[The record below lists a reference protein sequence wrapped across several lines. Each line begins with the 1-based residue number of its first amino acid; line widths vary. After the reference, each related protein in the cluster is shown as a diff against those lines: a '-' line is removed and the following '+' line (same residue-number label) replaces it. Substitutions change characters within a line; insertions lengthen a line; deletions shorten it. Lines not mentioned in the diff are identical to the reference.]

1 MSSNAGLLPV
11 SSHYRSILLLVFAS
25 SLSLG
30 APFAAGQAAPE
41 SPAAPAQNQAAPPAS
56 DRAPDISTHV
66 DEVSLDLVVHDK
78 EQGLV
83 LDLKP
88 GDLTITDGG
97 VPVTLTELHL
107 VHGDSPNAP
116 GHMVTLLFE
125 SFHGP
130 IANNTRA
137 IAEKILQVLPATGY
151 SFSVLDLDGRM
162 RVLQGFT
169 EDPKAVEFAI
179 KTATE
184 SQATVLTSTHSLAIN
199 IVHDEAAEAAK
210 AKAVGLAEK
219 DLIAVAQTG
228 VDASG
233 THVDAKERL
242 RAQSLLTA
250 LQDSQTNVQ
259 KLHGYLNFSALLA
272 LIKAQERIGDRRA
285 IVYFTLNSQMD
296 KPAKDILKTVVDA
309 ATGAGIGIYVVDM
322 DAMGNAG
329 QYQMTNA
336 LLNGQQPYNPAPV
349 VTNSRGQTAII
360 PQQEGAAPISGT
372 PSPTGPQ
379 WGPAQDIQMATDFMR
394 GNNESRENPFNDT
407 KNPLSGLS
415 KATGGV
421 YIDALTSTKKPLQ
434 QMAQDLS
441 TYYQASYVPPFKE
454 YDGKFRSIAV
464 KPVRAGLSV
473 HARTGYFAIEPGV
486 DAGIRPFEMPLLKA
500 LGETQLPSNIRFYA
514 SVLRFGDLPNGNTSS
529 IAIELPLSELKAQ
542 EEPGANVSSVH
553 AAVVA
558 EIKDKSGVV
567 IEHYSEDLTQS
578 KAREALDRDP
588 LATISLERHFMSTP
602 GNYTLEVAVLDQ
614 NSGKISAQRSSFEI
628 PDSSTGLSLSDIVLV
643 RNVEG
648 SHLEEEDPIEPLRF
662 EHQKVTP
669 NVAGRLPD
677 QPKGVSLFLILHP
690 DANVNQPTTL
700 EMQIIHNGKAGH
712 KKELARFDGAH
723 GAVPYLASLRSGA
736 LAPGNYEVKA
746 FLTQGGKTSTQSQSF
761 VVGGPAET
769 PAQGPTAMDVARA
782 EVAID
787 GEITPLHGAPQPA
800 AQLPIRAL
808 AEPAAAPSQEEARSL
823 IEAARGHAL
832 EYDSL
837 LPNFTCVELTRRAV
851 DTNGDGNWKAIDT
864 LQEELR
870 YSEKTETRTTTEVNG
885 WPSKTTRNSLKG
897 VFSAGEFGGI
907 LQAVFRAESKAD
919 FQWKETDA
927 LKNGTVQVYDYRVDK
942 SNSLFAVMDSTGHQ
956 LTVGFHGQVFVD
968 SATRRPRRVT
978 LIADGLPSDFPTHS
992 TSMTVDYDYIPING
1006 LKYLMPVSAQLQI
1019 TQGLHQEVMNTM
1031 EFSDYKRL
1039 APM

>member
-1 MSSNAGLLPV
+1 
-11 SSHYRSILLLVFAS
+11 
-25 SLSLG
+25 
-30 APFAAGQAAPE
+30 
-41 SPAAPAQNQAAPPAS
+41 
-56 DRAPDISTHV
+56 
-66 DEVSLDLVVHDK
+66 
-78 EQGLV
+78 
-83 LDLKP
+83 
-88 GDLTITDGG
+88 
-97 VPVTLTELHL
+97 VTLTGLHL
-107 VHGDSPNAP
+107 VHGNSPTAP

-130 IANNTRA
+130 IATSTRV
-137 IAEKILQVLPATGY
+137 IAEKILQALPATGY
-151 SFSVLDLDGRM
+151 SFSVLDLNGRL

-169 EDPKAVEFAI
+169 QDPKAVEFAVM
-179 KTATE
+179 TATE
-184 SQATVLTSTHSLAIN
+184 SQATVLTSTLSLALN

-219 DLIAVAQTG
+219 NLVVVAQTG
-228 VDASG
+228 VNASG
-233 THVDAKERL
+233 SHVEAKERL

-259 KLHGYLNFSALLA
+259 KQHGYLNLCALLA
-272 LIKAQERIGDRRA
+272 LVESQERIGDRRA
-285 IVYFTLNSQMD
+285 IVYFTLNSQME
-296 KPAKDILKTVVDA
+296 KPAKDILKTVVEA
-309 ATGAGIGIYVVDM
+309 AAGAGIGIYIVDM
-322 DAMGNAG
+322 DAMGNAD

-336 LLNGQQPYNPAPV
+336 LLNGQQAYNPTSGV
-349 VTNSRGQTAII
+349 G
-360 PQQEGAAPISGT
+360 QQESGAPIAGA
-372 PSPTGPQ
+372 PSPTGPN
-379 WGPAQDIQMATDFMR
+379 WGPAQDMAMVTDFMR

-407 KNPLSGLS
+407 RNPLSGLS

-421 YIDALTSTKKPLQ
+421 YIDALTSTKRPLQ

-441 TYYQASYVPPFKE
+441 TYYQASYVPPFRE
-454 YDGKFRSIAV
+454 YDGKFRPISV

-473 HARTGYFAIEPGV
+473 HARAGYFALPPGA

-500 LGETQLPSNIRFYA
+500 LAETHLPSNIRFNA
-514 SVLRFGDLPNGNTSS
+514 SILRFGDLPNGNTSS

-542 EEPGANVSSVH
+542 DEPGANVSSVH

-567 IEHYSEDLTQS
+567 IEHYSEDLTQA
-578 KAREALDRDP
+578 KAKEALNHDP
-588 LATISLERHFMSTP
+588 LAAISLERHFMSTP
-602 GNYTLEVAVLDQ
+602 GAYTLEVAVLDQ
-614 NSGKISAQRSSFEI
+614 NSGKMSAQRSSFEI
-628 PDSSTGLSLSDIVLV
+628 PDSSAGVSLSDMVLV
-643 RNVEG
+643 RKMEG
-648 SHLEEEDPIEPLRF
+648 SHLEDEDPIEPLRY
-662 EHQKVTP
+662 EHEKVTP
-669 NVAGRLPD
+669 NVTGRLPE
-677 QPKGVSLFLILHP
+677 QPRGVSLFFILHP
-690 DANVNQPTTL
+690 DTTLNQPATL

-712 KKELARFDGAH
+712 KKELLKIDSAH
-723 GAVPYLASLRSGA
+723 AAVPYLASLGSGA
-736 LAPGNYEVKA
+736 LAPGSYEVKA

-761 VVGGPAET
+761 VVGGAAE
-769 PAQGPTAMDVARA
+769 AQTQSASAMDVARA
-782 EVAID
+782 KVAID
-787 GEITPLHGAPQPA
+787 GEITPLNGAPQPA

-808 AEPAAAPSQEEARSL
+808 AEPPAAPLQDEAHSL
-823 IEAARGHAL
+823 IESAREHAL
-832 EYDSL
+832 EYDTM

-851 DTNGDGNWKAIDT
+851 DTNGDGKWKAIDT

-885 WPSKTTRNSLKG
+885 WPSKTTRTSLKG

-927 LKNGTVQVYDYRVDK
+927 LKSGTVQVYEYRVDK
-942 SNSLFAVMDSTGHQ
+942 WNSLFTVMDSTGHQ

-968 SATRRPRRVT
+968 SSTRRPRRVT

-992 TSMTVDYDYIPING
+992 TSMAVDYDYIPING

>member
-1 MSSNAGLLPV
+1 MSSNAGRSPV
-11 SSHYRSILLLVFAS
+11 SSHYRSIVLLLAS
-25 SLSLG
+25 ALSLSLG
-30 APFAAGQAAPE
+30 APFAAGQALPG
-41 SPAAPAQNQAAPPAS
+41 SPTAPAQPQAAPPAS

-78 EQGLV
+78 EQGSV

-88 GDLTITDGG
+88 GDLTITDDGI
-97 VPVTLTELHL
+97 PVTLTELHL
-107 VHGDSPNAP
+107 VHGDSPTAP

-125 SFHGP
+125 SIHGP
-130 IANNTRA
+130 IALSTRN

-151 SFSVLDLDGRM
+151 SFSVLDLDGHL

-169 EDPKAVEFAI
+169 EDPKAVEFAV

-184 SQATVLTSTHSLAIN
+184 SQVIVLTSTHSEAIT
-199 IVHDEAAEAAK
+199 IVHDEVAEAAK
-210 AKAVGLAEK
+210 TKAVGLAEK
-219 DLIAVAQTG
+219 NLVAVAQTG
-228 VDASG
+228 LDASG
-233 THVDAKERL
+233 SHVDAKERL
-242 RAQSLLTA
+242 RAQSLLTS

-259 KLHGYLNFSALLA
+259 KLHGYLNFAALLA
-272 LIKAQERIGDRRA
+272 LVKAQERIGDRRA
-285 IVYFTLNSQMD
+285 IVYFTLNSQLD

-309 ATGAGIGIYVVDM
+309 ATGAGIGIYIVDV
-322 DAMGNAG
+322 DAMGNAD
-329 QYQMTNA
+329 QYQMSNA
-336 LLNGQQPYNPAPV
+336 LLNGQRPAQGSPK
-349 VTNSRGQTAII
+349 
-360 PQQEGAAPISGT
+360 QEGSEPIAGD
-372 PSPTGPQ
+372 PSATGPV
-379 WGPAQDIQMATDFMR
+379 WGPAQDMAMVTDFMR

-421 YIDALTSTKKPLQ
+421 YIDALTGTKRPLQ

-454 YDGKFRSIAV
+454 YDGKFRPIAV

-473 HARTGYFAIEPGV
+473 HARTGYFAFAPGT

-500 LGETQLPSNIRFYA
+500 LGEARLPSNIKFHA

-529 IAIELPLSELKAQ
+529 IAIELPLSELKAL
-542 EEPGANVSSVH
+542 EESGANVSSVH

-567 IEHYSEDLTQS
+567 IEHYSEDLTQA
-578 KAREALDRDP
+578 KAKEALDHDP
-588 LATISLERHFMSTP
+588 LTTISLERHFMSTP
-602 GNYTLEVAVLDQ
+602 GIYTLEVAVLDQ
-614 NSGKISAQRSSFEI
+614 NSGKMSAQRSSFEI
-628 PDSSTGLSLSDIVLV
+628 PDSSAGVSLSDMVLV
-643 RNVEG
+643 RKVEG
-648 SHLEEEDPIEPLRF
+648 SHLEDEDPMEPLRY
-662 EHQKVTP
+662 EHEKVTP
-669 NVAGRLPD
+669 NVSGRLPE
-677 QPKGVSLFLILHP
+677 QPKGVSLFFILHP
-690 DANVNQPTTL
+690 DTTVNQPTTL

-712 KKELARFDGAH
+712 KKELLKIDSAH
-723 GAVPYLASLRSGA
+723 GAVPYLASLKSGA

-746 FLTQGGKTSTQSQSF
+746 FLTQGGKTSTQSHSF
-761 VVGGPAET
+761 VVGGAAE
-769 PAQGPTAMDVARA
+769 APTQSASAMDFASALVALN
-782 EVAID
+782 
-787 GEITPLHGAPQPA
+787 GENPRLHGAPQPA

-808 AEPAAAPSQEEARSL
+808 AEPTAAPSQDEAHSL
-823 IEAARGHAL
+823 IESAREHAL
-832 EYDSL
+832 EYDSQ
-837 LPNFTCVELTRRAV
+837 LPNFTCVELTKRAV
-851 DTNGDGNWKAIDT
+851 DTNGDGKWKAIDT

-870 YSEKTETRTTTEVNG
+870 YREKTETRTTTEVNG
-885 WPSKTTRNSLKG
+885 WPSGTTRTSMKG

-942 SNSLFAVMDSTGHQ
+942 RNSLFSVMDSNGRQ
-956 LTVGFHGQVFVD
+956 LNVGFHGQVFVD
-968 SATRRPRRVT
+968 SSTRRPRRVT

-992 TSMTVDYDYIPING
+992 TSMAVDYDYVPING